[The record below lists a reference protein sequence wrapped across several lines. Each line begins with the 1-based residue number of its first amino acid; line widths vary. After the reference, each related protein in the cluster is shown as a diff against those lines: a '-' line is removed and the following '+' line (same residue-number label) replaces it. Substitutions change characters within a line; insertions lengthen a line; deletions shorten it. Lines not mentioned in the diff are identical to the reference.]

1 MRKMDEFNK
10 IRENVAKLTN
20 KKKLEADV
28 DQNPY
33 SDPVPEIEGQQDEKT
48 ALAEIE
54 DIDLQAQNVPA

>member
-33 SDPVPEIEGQQDEKT
+33 SDPVPEIEG
-48 ALAEIE
+48 
-54 DIDLQAQNVPA
+54 